1 VFEGMG
7 KEEGIFFNF
16 KSQLYYGSKTQLLC

>member
-1 VFEGMG
+1 MG